1 MNWYLGKIIFRII
14 YERSGKNLFDEQ
26 FRLILAENERDAF
39 ARAQR
44 IGLAE
49 EESFK
54 DGRQRSV
61 QWQFLGVAEL
71 SNIKELCDGVE
82 LISKTEEPEDE
93 ANYISLLQLKNS
105 EIQQRISAY

>member
-14 YERSGKNLFDEQ
+14 YETAEKNLFDEQ
-26 FRLILAENERDAF
+26 FRLILAESESDAF
-39 ARAQR
+39 VRAQR

-54 DGRQRSV
+54 DARDRTV
-61 QWQFLGVAEL
+61 QWQFLGIGEL
-71 SNIKELCDGVE
+71 RNIKELCDGVE

-93 ANYISLLQLKNS
+93 VNYISLLQLKNA
-105 EIQQRISAY
+105 EIQQRISGY